1 MESSAEGPPY
11 RQLKAWAESRDLAV
25 LIYKLCVRRAK
36 TIDRGLADQIRR
48 AAIFHPLEYRRRQR
62 PGDKSGLA
70 EIPLY
75 RPRLALRTRVTDRRL
90 PACRPNRSRRQPK
103 HRRTDDPGWPTH
115 RRPNHLPQVPTRLT
129 PIRHRF
135 SPLSSAIDSVIQSST
150 QSSIQSSIQPS
161 VICHR
166 LSHPVLYAGL
176 NSVIQPS

>member
-11 RQLKAWAESRDLAV
+11 RQLKAWAESRNLAV

-90 PACRPNRSRRQPK
+90 PACRPDRSRRQPK

-129 PIRHRF
+129 PI
-135 SPLSSAIDSVIQSST
+135 P
-150 QSSIQSSIQPS
+150 SSIQPS
-161 VICHR
+161 VICHQ
-166 LSHPVLYAGL
+166 LSHPALLICLSASYVAIPQAVERFSDRVL
-176 NSVIQPS
+176 S